1 MATHNN
7 VIIIY
12 YKYNMIIDIQSDAPY
27 LTEEKLRSMILVK
40 YLLGSIQ
47 NKTDPININGEI
59 HTMCSILRCVA
70 ASPAELELGGLFNM

>member
-47 NKTDPININGEI
+47 TKQTQ
-59 HTMCSILRCVA
+59 SISMAKYTPCVA
-70 ASPAELELGGLFNM
+70 YSDV